1 MRVPSGSSPHTRG
14 LLPRVRRGG
23 HGCRI
28 IPAHAGFTGHAHHP
42 PIMYEDHPR
51 TRGVYHLW
59 PRGGFV
65 SGGSSPHT
73 RGLHPLGDPRRL
85 MQRIIPAHAGFTG
98 HAHHPP
104 IMYEDHPRTRGVYH
118 LWPRGGFVSG
128 GSSPH
133 TRGLLDAVPDG
144 VLQGGI
150 IPAHAG
156 FTDGGRGVG
165 CPRPDHPRTR
175 GVYSRSIRSWA
186 SRRGS
191 SPHTRGLRRPGPGRR
206 PRSRD
211 HPRTRGVYTSS
222 SSTWAAALGSS
233 PHTRGLHEECPG
245 NPDATGIIPAHAGFT
260 DAVVNWLTN
269 PKDHPRTRGVY
280 ETPLGEYIHT
290 SGSSPHTRGLQA
302 LVRRISAAQGI
313 IPAHAGFTRSRPR
326 RRGGGRD
333 HPRTRGVYSGAEQ
346 PTRQL
351 VGSSPHT
358 RGLPDGRLAQA
369 VGRGIIPAHA
379 GFTSRALR
387 HAARLRDH
395 PRTRGVYPLPAPV
408 HVAPPGSSPHT
419 RGLRDRVTGVTW
431 PLGIIPAHA
440 GFTTGSS
447 RMRLSCTD
455 HPRTRGVYS

>member
-23 HGCRI
+23 HGC
-28 IPAHAGFTGHAHHP
+28 
-42 PIMYEDHPR
+42 
-51 TRGVYHLW
+51 
-59 PRGGFV
+59 
-65 SGGSSPHT
+65 
-73 RGLHPLGDPRRL
+73 
-85 MQRIIPAHAGFTG
+85 RIIPAHAGFTG

-211 HPRTRGVYTSS
+211 HPRTRGVYLRSAVGCTVS
-222 SSTWAAALGSS
+222 AGSS
-233 PHTRGLHEECPG
+233 PHTRGLQLTTFVTRSIRRIIPAHAGFTRHSRFLQLTPRDHPRTRGVYAHEPTPVGDEAGSSPHTRGLPPLPARVCGGP
-245 NPDATGIIPAHAGFT
+245 GIIPAHAGFT
-260 DAVVNWLTN
+260 LPGVSYALSTS
-269 PKDHPRTRGVY
+269 DHPRTRGVY

-333 HPRTRGVYSGAEQ
+333 HPRTRGVY
-346 PTRQL
+346 
-351 VGSSPHT
+351 
-358 RGLPDGRLAQA
+358 
-369 VGRGIIPAHA
+369 
-379 GFTSRALR
+379 
-387 HAARLRDH
+387 
-395 PRTRGVYPLPAPV
+395 
-408 HVAPPGSSPHT
+408 
-419 RGLRDRVTGVTW
+419 
-431 PLGIIPAHA
+431 
-440 GFTTGSS
+440 
-447 RMRLSCTD
+447 
-455 HPRTRGVYS
+455 